1 MNKLKKAAAVYAEV
15 TTDWQFLSGEAWTA
29 YEKSDSKEELEKA
42 LIWVSKSVE
51 FNSNYM
57 NSDTKG
63 SILYKLKHYEKA
75 IDALEEAIEKAD
87 ETVPA
92 ASLNITETLLREII
106 MEMQETED

>member
-1 MNKLKKAAAVYAEV
+1 MNL
-15 TTDWQFLSGEAWTA
+15 
-29 YEKSDSKEELEKA
+29 
-42 LIWVSKSVE
+42 
-51 FNSNYM
+51 
-57 NSDTKG
+57 DTKG

-106 MEMQETED
+106 MEMQETDD